1 MRQSSGVRGE
11 RSEEAGDS
19 GESKGSKSSKGAA
32 EPTGGPTES
41 GTSGAAGTGGSE
53 ESPGAKESDGSSSG
67 SGSGSG
73 KDSGSIPGGGAR
85 RRRIGR
91 IARWTALGLSLLIL
105 GVSAAG
111 YFYYEHLNSNIRKNK
126 LNLGDKQ
133 LDRSAANAEGQRP
146 LNILILGSDSR
157 NSKENVALGGARDDA
172 DRPPLADVQ
181 MLVHVSADRS
191 NMSVVSVPR
200 DTRVTI
206 PKCTDPESGK
216 VYKGTDRQIINT
228 SLGNGGPGCTVATWE
243 ELTGIPVDHFMM
255 IDFSGV
261 VSMADAVGGV
271 PVCVDANV
279 YDDKSGLRLAKG
291 THTIKGKQALQWLRT
306 RHGFEDG
313 SDIGRTHAQHMYMNA
328 MVRQLKSGT
337 KLTDPGQLTG
347 LAEAATRALTV
358 DKDLGSVKELYELG
372 NDIKRVPSGRIT
384 MATMPWVSDPQDPDA
399 HVIPK
404 PGDADK
410 LFSLVRNDIA
420 LDGKD
425 KKKDDKNPPPTVAAT
440 RKGDIAVAVFNG
452 TGTLVEPPATG
463 RGSDIAAFLVKEGFT
478 KATSDSTPRAQADT
492 TITYPRALQ
501 RGDALA
507 VAKALGLPESAVRH
521 SPEVQQI
528 TLVVGGDWRTGT
540 AYPKTGDDEP
550 AADPSGKP
558 GEKDGKGDEKKGG
571 GKKGDGKGDNKAPES
586 SDPLNGDD
594 KSACMKVNSLNRF

>member
-11 RSEEAGDS
+11 RADEAQQSGES
-19 GESKGSKSSKGAA
+19 GESKGSKGAKDAQAAKSSAA
-32 EPTGGPTES
+32 
-41 GTSGAAGTGGSE
+41 SGADGSE
-53 ESPGAKESDGSSSG
+53 EGQGAKESEGAGSGGG
-67 SGSGSG
+67 SGSIS
-73 KDSGSIPGGGAR
+73 GGGAR

-111 YFYYEHLNSNIRKNK
+111 YFYYEHLNSNIKKNK

-157 NSKENVALGGARDDA
+157 GSKENVALGGARDDA

-191 NMSVVSVPR
+191 NMSVISVPR

-243 ELTGIPVDHFMM
+243 ELTGIPIDHFMM
-255 IDFSGV
+255 IDFAGV
-261 VSMADAVGGV
+261 VNMADAVGGV

-279 YDDKSGLRLAKG
+279 YDDKSGLRLTKG

-328 MVRQLKSGT
+328 MVRQLKAGT

-358 DKDLGSVKELYELG
+358 DKDLGSVKALYELG
-372 NDIKRVPSGRIT
+372 NDIKRVPSSRIT
-384 MATMPWVSDPQDPDA
+384 MTTMPWATDPQNPDA
-399 HVIPK
+399 HVVPK
-404 PGDADK
+404 PGDSDK

-425 KKKDDKNPPPTVAAT
+425 KKKDDKSPPPTVPVT
-440 RKGDIAVAVFNG
+440 RKSEIAVTVFNG
-452 TGTLVEPPATG
+452 TGTAVEPPATG
-463 RGSDIAAFLVKEGFT
+463 RGSDIAAFLVKEGFA

-492 TITYPRALQ
+492 TITYPRATQ

-528 TLVVGGDWRTGT
+528 TLVVGGDWRKGT
-540 AYPKTGDDEP
+540 AYPKPEGDEP
-550 AADPSGKP
+550 AAGPSAAPGGNDGKDAKDA
-558 GEKDGKGDEKKGG
+558 KDGKGGEKKA
-571 GKKGDGKGDNKAPES
+571 DGKGDNKAPES

-594 KSACMKVNSLNRF
+594 RSACMKVNTLNRF